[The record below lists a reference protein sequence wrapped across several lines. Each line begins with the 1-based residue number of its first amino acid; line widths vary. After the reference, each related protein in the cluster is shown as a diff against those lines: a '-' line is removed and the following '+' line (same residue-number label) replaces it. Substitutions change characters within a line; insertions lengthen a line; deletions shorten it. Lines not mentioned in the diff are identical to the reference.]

1 MNLKLASVILL
12 GVCVLGGLL
21 NWQVSENQKLTNENE
36 RLSSQLSEQ
45 IDINADYEKRINS
58 LHELDTKHTTELTN
72 AKAEIDKLR
81 DDVRSGRKRVYI
93 NAECPKPEANT
104 SESGSNEISARLSE
118 TTEQDY
124 WRLREM
130 MAENEKQT
138 LYLQNYINTECSANQ
153 RVFY

>member
-21 NWQVSENQKLTNENE
+21 NWQVSENQKLANENE

-72 AKAEIDKLR
+72 AKAEIDQLR
-81 DDVRSGRKRVYI
+81 IAAERNPERVYI
-93 NAECPKPEANT
+93 RASCPKGETNST
-104 SESGSNEISARLSE
+104 SGMDDGTAARPTDSAVRNYWLLRNRIAE
-118 TTEQDY
+118 LTRMVLGLQDY
-124 WRLREM
+124 IRM
-130 MAENEKQT
+130 
-138 LYLQNYINTECSANQ
+138 ECLK
-153 RVFY
+153 

>member
-1 MNLKLASVILL
+1 MNIKLASVIIL

-21 NWQVSENQKLTNENE
+21 NWQVSENQKLANENE

-58 LHELDTKHTTELTN
+58 LHELDTKHTKELSN

-81 DDVRSGRKRVYI
+81 DDVRSGRKRVFI
-93 NAECPKPEANT
+93 NAKCPKPEANT
-104 SESGSNEISARLSE
+104 SESGSNESSARLSE
-118 TTEQDY
+118 AAEQDY

-138 LYLQNYINTECSANQ
+138 LYLQNYINTECPAN
-153 RVFY
+153 